1 MKRNAI
7 VGPNPIHPNYLT
19 AEERI
24 DELGRI
30 LAQGLL
36 RLHEKGHPDPHPLI
50 PGARTTTTAGSKKVK
65 LKTPVHP
72 TTDNP
77 VA

>member
-24 DELGRI
+24 NELGRI

-36 RLHEKGHPDPHPLI
+36 RLHDAAKSNSQTVST
-50 PGARTTTTAGSKKVK
+50 GAS
-65 LKTPVHP
+65 TPP
-72 TTDNP
+72 NTR
-77 VA
+77 ARKRRA

>member
-24 DELGRI
+24 DELGLI

-36 RLHEKGHPDPHPLI
+36 RLHEKGQPDPHPLI
-50 PGARTTTTAGSKKVK
+50 PGARTATTAGSKKVK
-65 LKTPVHP
+65 LKTTAHP
-72 TTDNP
+72 TTVNP
-77 VA
+77 LA

>member
-50 PGARTTTTAGSKKVK
+50 PGARTATTAGSKKVK